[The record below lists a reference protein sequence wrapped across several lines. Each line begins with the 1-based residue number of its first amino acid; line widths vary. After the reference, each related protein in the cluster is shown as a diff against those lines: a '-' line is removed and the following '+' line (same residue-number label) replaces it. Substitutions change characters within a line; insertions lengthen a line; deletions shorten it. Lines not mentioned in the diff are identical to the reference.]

1 MEGAG
6 TGAAGQT
13 GSPAQLH
20 ADVLAALRRVA
31 FLLERELA
39 STHRVKAFRGAA
51 TTVAGTSPE
60 ELARHVAGQDLQR
73 LPGVGRTTAALVD
86 DVAAGRRPAYLVEL
100 EARAAPVVDP
110 SEEGA
115 AGGAALRAALRGD
128 LHLHSDWSDGGSPVE
143 DMAVTAVELGHS
155 YAALTDHSPRLRVA
169 NGLTPARL
177 RRQLELLEQLAAP
190 LAPFRLLSGIECDVL
205 ADGTLDQEPDLLDQ
219 LDVVVASVHS
229 DLRMERGAM
238 TRRMVRA
245 VQDPRTDV
253 LGHCTGRYVQPRP
266 RVGGGSSRG
275 VGGGSSR
282 NGGRTRPESEFDA
295 DVVFAA
301 CAEAGVA
308 VEINSRPERLD
319 PPLRLL
325 RQAEQAGCLFSV
337 DTDAHAPGQLD
348 WQERGCAR
356 AARCGVPA
364 ERVVNTWP
372 VEDLLAWTADHTHRP
387 G

>member
-1 MEGAG
+1 VTTYGRGVADRRDE
-6 TGAAGQT
+6 TDLAAE
-13 GSPAQLH
+13 
-20 ADVLAALRRVA
+20 VLGALRRTA

-51 TTVAGTSPE
+51 TTIGRTPPD
-60 ELARHVAGQDLQR
+60 ELARRVDAGTLDE
-73 LPGVGRTTAALVD
+73 LPGVGRTTAALVA

-100 EARAAPVVDP
+100 EERQAPLVDP
-110 SEEGA
+110 DDEGA

-143 DMAVTAVELGHS
+143 DMAVTAVELGHE
-155 YAALTDHSPRLRVA
+155 YAALTDHSPRLKVA
-169 NGLTPARL
+169 HGLTPARL
-177 RRQLELLEQLAAP
+177 RKQLELLDGLAAP
-190 LAPFRLLSGIECDVL
+190 LAPFRLLSGIEVDVL
-205 ADGTLDQEPDLLDQ
+205 SDGALDQEDELLGR

-229 DLRMERGAM
+229 ELRMERRAM

-245 VQDPRTDV
+245 VQDPHTDV
-253 LGHCTGRYVQPRP
+253 LGHCTGRYVQPRE
-266 RVGGGSSRG
+266 RVGKA
-275 VGGGSSR
+275 
-282 NGGRTRPESEFDA
+282 RPESEFDA
-295 DVVFAA
+295 EAVFAA

-308 VEINSRPERLD
+308 VEVNSRPERLD

-325 RQAEQAGCLFSV
+325 RLAVEAGCLFSI

-356 AARCGVPA
+356 AARCGVPP

-372 VEDLLAWTADHTHRP
+372 VEDLLAWTADHAHRP
-387 G
+387 A

>member
-1 MEGAG
+1 MSASDDRPAG
-6 TGAAGQT
+6 GGPAADD
-13 GSPAQLH
+13 AADLH
-20 ADVLAALRRVA
+20 ARVLAALRRTA

-39 STHRVKAFRGAA
+39 STHRVKAFRAAA
-51 TTVAGTSPE
+51 TTVTRTPAD
-60 ELARHVAGQDLQR
+60 ELARRVADGSLEQ
-73 LPGVGRTTAALVD
+73 LPGVGRTTAALVV
-86 DVAAGRRPAYLVEL
+86 DVAAGRRPAYLVDL
-100 EARAAPVVDP
+100 EGRQEPLVDP
-110 SEEGA
+110 ADEGA

-143 DMAVTAVELGHS
+143 DMAVTAVEIGHE
-155 YAALTDHSPRLRVA
+155 YAALTDHSPRLKVA
-169 NGLTPARL
+169 RGLSPARL
-177 RRQLELLEQLAAP
+177 RRQLALLEELAAP

-205 ADGTLDQEPDLLDQ
+205 ADGSLDQEPELLDA

-229 DLRMERGAM
+229 DLRMERRAM

-245 VQDPRTDV
+245 VRDPRTDV
-253 LGHCTGRYVQPRP
+253 LGHCTGRYVQPRE
-266 RVGGGSSRG
+266 G
-275 VGGGSSR
+275 VGKA
-282 NGGRTRPESEFDA
+282 RPESEFDA
-295 DVVFAA
+295 EEVFAA

-308 VEINSRPERLD
+308 VEVNARPERLD

-325 RQAEQAGCLFSV
+325 RLAVEAGCLFSV

-356 AARCGVPA
+356 AARCGVPP

-372 VEDLLAWTADHTHRP
+372 VEDLLAWTADHAHRP